1 MFSLIVVA
9 TYSLELRGK
18 MLVMCF
24 IEMGVLHSLFVP
36 ILSFVISRVFVLLLL
51 DSSEVTLR
59 VGTNFQ
65 VFGCYLVFVYVVVWS
80 GGL

>member
-1 MFSLIVVA
+1 
-9 TYSLELRGK
+9 
-18 MLVMCF
+18 MLVMCL

-51 DSSEVTLR
+51 DSSEVILR

-65 VFGCYLVFVYVVVWS
+65 VLRLLFGFRLRRRLERWA
-80 GGL
+80 LAQTNN